1 MKKHGKKYRAAA
13 EKIDRTRKYNL
24 DEAVK
29 ALKEISFAKFDETV
43 ELTIWLG
50 VDPRKADQL
59 VRGTLVLPHGLG
71 RSKTVLVIA
80 QGDKIKEAEE
90 AGADLVGGQDMVDKI
105 KGGWLD
111 FDAVIA
117 TPDMMR
123 LVGGLGKVLG
133 PRGLMPNPK
142 TGTVTFDVKTAV
154 KETKAGKVEY
164 RVDKTGVIHTAVG
177 KVSFDEDKLAEN
189 TRALIEAVVK
199 AKPSTAKGKYMKK
212 VNLASTKMKTKAQ
225 KQTDLDALAEQ
236 FKQAHAAMLVSFKNM
251 TVAKDQELRNQLRE
265 AGVSYSV
272 VKNTLARKA
281 AAGTPLEPMSDQ
293 FKGVTA
299 VALSAADPVAL
310 SKAISKFT
318 KANPDIFSFKV
329 GLVEGKVVELKE
341 VEAIA
346 SLPSREELISKVLFL
361 INAQAQRLVTVIQA
375 VPRNLA
381 VVMDQVRAQKEAQGA

>member
-1 MKKHGKKYRAAA
+1 MK
-13 EKIDRTRKYNL
+13 TRK
-24 DEAVK
+24 EK
-29 ALKEISFAKFDETV
+29 
-43 ELTIWLG
+43 
-50 VDPRKADQL
+50 
-59 VRGTLVLPHGLG
+59 
-71 RSKTVLVIA
+71 
-80 QGDKIKEAEE
+80 
-90 AGADLVGGQDMVDKI
+90 
-105 KGGWLD
+105 
-111 FDAVIA
+111 
-117 TPDMMR
+117 
-123 LVGGLGKVLG
+123 
-133 PRGLMPNPK
+133 
-142 TGTVTFDVKTAV
+142 
-154 KETKAGKVEY
+154 
-164 RVDKTGVIHTAVG
+164 
-177 KVSFDEDKLAEN
+177 
-189 TRALIEAVVK
+189 
-199 AKPSTAKGKYMKK
+199 
-212 VNLASTKMKTKAQ
+212 Q
-225 KQTDLDALAEQ
+225 KDLDALAEQ
-236 FKQAHAAMLVSFKNM
+236 FKNANAAMLVSFQKM

-375 VPRNLA
+375 VARNLA

>member
-1 MKKHGKKYRAAA
+1 
-13 EKIDRTRKYNL
+13 
-24 DEAVK
+24 
-29 ALKEISFAKFDETV
+29 
-43 ELTIWLG
+43 
-50 VDPRKADQL
+50 
-59 VRGTLVLPHGLG
+59 
-71 RSKTVLVIA
+71 
-80 QGDKIKEAEE
+80 
-90 AGADLVGGQDMVDKI
+90 
-105 KGGWLD
+105 
-111 FDAVIA
+111 
-117 TPDMMR
+117 
-123 LVGGLGKVLG
+123 
-133 PRGLMPNPK
+133 
-142 TGTVTFDVKTAV
+142 
-154 KETKAGKVEY
+154 
-164 RVDKTGVIHTAVG
+164 
-177 KVSFDEDKLAEN
+177 
-189 TRALIEAVVK
+189 
-199 AKPSTAKGKYMKK
+199 
-212 VNLASTKMKTKAQ
+212 MKTKAQ
-225 KQTDLDALAEQ
+225 KQKDLDALAEQ

-375 VPRNLA
+375 VPRNVA
-381 VVMDQVRAQKEAQGA
+381 VVMDQVRAQKEAQSA